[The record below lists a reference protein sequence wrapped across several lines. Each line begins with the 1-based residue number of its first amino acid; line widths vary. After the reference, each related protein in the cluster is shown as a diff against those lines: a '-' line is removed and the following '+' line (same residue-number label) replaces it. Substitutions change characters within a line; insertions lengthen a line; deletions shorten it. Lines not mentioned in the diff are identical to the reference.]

1 MTMLGLKNIRV
12 LITGGASEIGAATAE
27 RFLKEE
33 ARVLVLDRDEIACK
47 KIEHQLPELSG
58 VILADVSNPEEVDA
72 SYNQL
77 DHIWGGLEVLINNA
91 GISIRHSFL
100 DITVLEWQQVLA
112 VNLLV
117 CFMWLNRQLAA
128 C

>member
-47 KIEHQLPELSG
+47 KIY
-58 VILADVSNPEEVDA
+58 VCA
-72 SYNQL
+72 S
-77 DHIWGGLEVLINNA
+77 A
-91 GISIRHSFL
+91 FL
-100 DITVLEWQQVLA
+100 DVEDCCGKNYRNKEGSSYYTI
-112 VNLLV
+112 
-117 CFMWLNRQLAA
+117 
-128 C
+128 